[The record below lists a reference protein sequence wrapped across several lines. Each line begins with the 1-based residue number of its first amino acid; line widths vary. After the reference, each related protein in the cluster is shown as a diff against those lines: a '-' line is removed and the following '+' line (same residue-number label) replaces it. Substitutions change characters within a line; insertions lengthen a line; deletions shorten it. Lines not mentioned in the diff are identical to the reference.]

1 VSKYIEITTKG
12 LNQTP
17 LTYSVDIEKNLDMF
31 YKEAKSSRP
40 SSLGRLTIK
49 FIRKVARMAGMQLVL
64 AQGIDSTLSEAKR
77 LYPGK
82 TPAQVLEEMRAARS
96 SISHIHDPSD
106 GSLIKIIA
114 DLFVE
119 EAIGFFSM
127 LNKVQSMTKPVSSW
141 EMLEPSQPADLEE
154 VSDWLF
160 RGGR

>member
-1 VSKYIEITTKG
+1 
-12 LNQTP
+12 
-17 LTYSVDIEKNLDMF
+17 
-31 YKEAKSSRP
+31 
-40 SSLGRLTIK
+40 
-49 FIRKVARMAGMQLVL
+49 LVL
-64 AQGIDSTLSEAKR
+64 AQGIDSTLSEAER